1 MVIVRT
7 FLLGFITL
15 ALAAC
20 QTTSGT
26 TTAVVTVE
34 KPPLVLPSVDVIKV
48 QDAEWYVITR
58 NAKPNTDGSTE
69 QAFGKSHSDS
79 LLAVTPRGYEN
90 FATNQA
96 NLIKVIRQ
104 YQAQIQAYRDYY
116 AKEPR
121 TDTQESNK
129 NGKSN

>member
-1 MVIVRT
+1 MVIVRIA
-7 FLLGFITL
+7 LLSFVAL
-15 ALAAC
+15 SLAAC
-20 QTTSGT
+20 QTTNP

-48 QDAEWYVITR
+48 QDAEWYVISK

-69 QAFGKSHSDS
+69 QAFGKSRSDS

-90 FATNQA
+90 LATNQA
-96 NLIKVIRQ
+96 NLVKVIRQ

-116 AKEPR
+116 ARASK